1 MLRQYTIT
9 APDALAIAHAFDI
22 PIGDIGIR
30 LGVTSDYVRR
40 LASNARQAHRVRR
53 AVLELALE
61 RERLQQAVRLRP
73 TANTTPARWLSGGV

>member
-1 MLRQYTIT
+1 MCLFGVTYAFGMLREYTIIG
-9 APDALAIAHAFDI
+9 PDPLAIARAFDI
-22 PIGDIGIR
+22 PISELGFR

-61 RERLQQAVRLRP
+61 RERLQQAVR
-73 TANTTPARWLSGGV
+73 